1 MIWNNL
7 GLNVANDINF
17 NGAAYTQSQ
26 IVADA
31 IYHVRT
37 LGIKKIRVGIAT
49 HTDAVGVA
57 QTFFA
62 AQVYKALGAYVQ
74 WGINIPAN
82 FGAANEAAYNSAIST
97 YAAQAMNLNTTLAAS
112 FGIPNQSQ
120 PIDEFCCGNEIEI
133 QSGITL
139 SAAQIYTYMQTL
151 PALVKAAGFT
161 GKISVTVSQDNYAQY
176 KSNGAGTYD
185 FISLDVYG
193 NNNGSFGNFIF
204 QINDLSGAIAS
215 GKFQIT
221 EWGVNGTWQ
230 APQSL
235 DEYLQTYEFMLRLN
249 WLKENANYTCYV
261 FCWRFDGT
269 NVTDNFASK
278 LKAGGLRDWWF
289 AVTEQKKP
297 L

>member
-7 GLNVANDINF
+7 GLNVGNDINF

-31 IYHVRT
+31 LYHVRT
-37 LGIKKIRVGIAT
+37 LGIKKFRVGIPT
-49 HTDAVGVA
+49 HTDTNGIA
-57 QTFFA
+57 QTFFT

-74 WGINIPAN
+74 WGINIGTN
-82 FGAANEAAYNSAIST
+82 FGSGSEAAYNADIST
-97 YAAQAMNLNTTLAAS
+97 YAAQAMTLNTNLTQY
-112 FGIPNQSQ
+112 GIPNQAS
-120 PIDEFCCGNEIEI
+120 PIDEFCCGNEVEI

-151 PALVKAAGFT
+151 PALVTAAGFT

-176 KSNGAGTYD
+176 KTNGAGAYNY
-185 FISLDVYG
+185 ISLDIYG
-193 NNNGSFGNFIF
+193 NKNGGFGNFIY
-204 QINDLSGAIAS
+204 QINDLSTALAS

-221 EWGVNGTWQ
+221 EWGIDGTWQ
-230 APQSL
+230 APYSL
-235 DEYLQTYEFMLRLN
+235 DEYLQMQEFMLRFK

-269 NVTDNFASK
+269 GTTDNFASK
-278 LKAGGLRDWWF
+278 LKAGGLRDWWY
-289 AVTEQKKP
+289 AVTEQRKP